1 VQSDDS
7 IGVRRTGHQRRLNQT
22 LKVHGN
28 AIALPPQPLDRFA
41 VTVTIPSGAAFNS
54 LRWVASS
61 LTGINQISAT
71 VEWLSANDTKV
82 TVNTTLPF

>member
-1 VQSDDS
+1 M
-7 IGVRRTGHQRRLNQT
+7 
-22 LKVHGN
+22 
-28 AIALPPQPLDRFA
+28 
-41 VTVTIPSGAAFNS
+41 TVTIPSGAAFNS

-61 LTGINQISAT
+61 LTGINQLSAT